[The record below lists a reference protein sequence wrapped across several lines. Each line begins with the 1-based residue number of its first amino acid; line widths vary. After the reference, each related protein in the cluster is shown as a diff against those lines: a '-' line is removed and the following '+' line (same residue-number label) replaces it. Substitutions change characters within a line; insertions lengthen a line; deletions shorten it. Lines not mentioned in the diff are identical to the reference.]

1 MTPSVGLLLGLPL
14 TVVALVVC
22 LAIAKFFRM
31 KDKYDKDIETA
42 TRVIAGILVPVILV
56 IALLS
61 YWPLKTE
68 YHFWKTTKGEV
79 TDVNS
84 RLVGPDG
91 GETKYVV
98 TLEGIGE
105 RGCNDTRCASVK
117 VGDTLTLKCKRVYQW
132 GATPGYDCNFVR
144 NEKS

>member
-1 MTPSVGLLLGLPL
+1 MTPSVGLLIGLPL
-14 TVVALVVC
+14 TILVVVISLGVGVFYRNSRYQDDQTLVRAGAFGVLLLTIVVALLC
-22 LAIAKFFRM
+22 
-31 KDKYDKDIETA
+31 
-42 TRVIAGILVPVILV
+42 
-56 IALLS
+56 

-68 YHFWKTTKGEV
+68 YHFWKTTKAKV

-98 TLEGIGE
+98 TLEGVGE

-132 GATPGYDCNFVR
+132 GATPGYDCNFVS
-144 NEKS
+144 NQKGS